1 MYKNRHVCAVIPARD
16 EALSIGKVVSELNAT
31 GLVDRIIVCDNG
43 SRDATAAIARSCGA
57 ELVTEARPGY
67 GAACS
72 RGLAAINQTDI
83 VVFVDADDSL
93 QLNEIPSL
101 LEQIVTGA
109 DLVVGVRVPAWR
121 ARGSMTAAQI
131 FGNRVASQLVFL
143 FWRQRISDLGPFR
156 ALRFD
161 VLQQL
166 QIRDRR
172 CGWTVEM
179 QIRAIQLKLNCREVP
194 VHYRARIGRS
204 KISGNLK
211 GVVIAGID
219 IISTIL
225 RLALNSGEYSLPGKL
240 ASTPKR

>member
-16 EALSIGKVVSELNAT
+16 EALSIGKVISELNAT
-31 GLVDRIIVCDNG
+31 GLVDRVIVCDNG
-43 SRDATAAIARSCGA
+43 SRDATAVIARSCGA
-57 ELVTEARPGY
+57 ELVTETRPGY
-67 GAACS
+67 GAACN

-93 QLNEIPSL
+93 QLNEMPSL
-101 LEQIVTGA
+101 LEQIVSGA

-131 FGNRVASQLVFL
+131 FGNWVAGQLIFL

-156 ALRFD
+156 ALRFEI
-161 VLQQL
+161 LQQL
-166 QIRDRR
+166 QMRDRR

-179 QIRAIQLKLNCREVP
+179 QVRAIQLKLNCREVP
-194 VHYRARIGRS
+194 VHYRARIGKS

-211 GVVIAGID
+211 GVAIAGFD
-219 IISTIL
+219 IIGTIL
-225 RLALNSGEYSLPGKL
+225 RLALNSREYSLPDKL
-240 ASTPKR
+240 ASTAKQ

>member
-43 SRDATAAIARSCGA
+43 SRDATAAIACSCGA
-57 ELVTEARPGY
+57 ELVTETRPGY

-72 RGLAAINQTDI
+72 RALAAIRQTDI

-93 QLNEIPSL
+93 QLDEIPSL
-101 LEQIVTGA
+101 LEPIVAGV
-109 DLVVGVRVPAWR
+109 DLAIGVRAPAWR
-121 ARGSMTAAQI
+121 ARGSMTAAQV
-131 FGNRVASQLVFL
+131 FGNWIASQLIFL
-143 FWRQRISDLGPFR
+143 FWRQRVSDLGPFR

-161 VLQQL
+161 ILQQL
-166 QIRDRR
+166 QMRDRR

-179 QIRAIQLKLNCREVP
+179 QVRAIQLKLNCREVP
-194 VHYRARIGRS
+194 VHYRARIGKS
-204 KISGNLK
+204 KISGSLK

-219 IISTIL
+219 IIGTIL
-225 RLALNSGEYSLPGKL
+225 RLALNSGRNPLPDKL
-240 ASTPKR
+240 VSTPKL

>member
-1 MYKNRHVCAVIPARD
+1 MYKNHHVCAVIPVRD
-16 EALSIGKVVSELNAT
+16 EALSIGKVVSELITA

-43 SRDATAAIARSCGA
+43 SRDDTATIARNCDA
-57 ELVTEARPGY
+57 ELVTETRPGY

-93 QLNEIPSL
+93 QLDEMPAL
-101 LEQIVTGA
+101 LEPIVAGA
-109 DLVVGVRVPAWR
+109 DLVIGVRIPAWR
-121 ARGSMTAAQI
+121 TRGSMTAAQI
-131 FGNRVASQLVFL
+131 FGNWVASQLIFL
-143 FWRQRISDLGPFR
+143 FWRQRVSDLGPFR

-166 QIRDRR
+166 QMRDRR

-179 QIRAIQLKLNCREVP
+179 QVRAIQLKLNYHEVS
-194 VHYRARIGRS
+194 VHYRARIGMS
-204 KISGNLK
+204 KISGSLK

-219 IISTIL
+219 IIGTIF
-225 RLALNSGEYSLPGKL
+225 RLALNSRENFLPGKIV
-240 ASTPKR
+240 STPKR

>member
-57 ELVTEARPGY
+57 ELVTETRPGY

-72 RGLAAINQTDI
+72 RALAAIRQTDI

-101 LEQIVTGA
+101 LEQIVVGA
-109 DLVVGVRVPAWR
+109 DLAIGVRIPEWR
-121 ARGSMTAAQI
+121 APGSMTAAQV
-131 FGNRVASQLVFL
+131 FGNWIASQLIAL
-143 FWRQRISDLGPFR
+143 LWRQHVSDLGPFR
-156 ALRFD
+156 AIRFD

-166 QIRDRR
+166 QMRDRR

-179 QIRAIQLKLNCREVP
+179 QIRAIQLKLNCCEVP

-204 KISGNLK
+204 KISGSLK

-219 IISTIL
+219 IIGTIL
-225 RLALNSGEYSLPGKL
+225 RLAFNSRENPLLDKL
-240 ASTPKR
+240 ISKAKH